1 MIFRYKTLATEIHIY
16 DFNLTGNSVEI
27 ELFNKATNGISISSL
42 GVKVDSGDNIPS
54 DSLWS
59 VQLKTNC
66 NNLDLTET
74 NIRTDSE
81 VCFDNISTNFSND
94 TQAII
99 KLTSESSLSNVK
111 GMCSVKLDI

>member
-1 MIFRYKTLATEIHIY
+1 MIFRYRDLATEIHIH

-42 GVKVDSGDNIPS
+42 GVRVDSGNNVPS

-59 VQLKTNC
+59 VQFKTNC
-66 NNLDLTET
+66 NNLDITES

>member
-1 MIFRYKTLATEIHIY
+1 MLLHYCFLDQDNYKLY
-16 DFNLTGNSVEI
+16 NLLLMAYSKINQFHLPG
-27 ELFNKATNGISISSL
+27 GL
-42 GVKVDSGDNIPS
+42 GVRVDSGDNIPS

-66 NNLDLTET
+66 NNFDLTET

-99 KLTSESSLSNVK
+99 KLTSESSLSNIK